1 MVGLDD
7 PEVFSGWN
15 LDLYVLS
22 VVFGFSCLFK
32 FNLAFHLLQEP
43 GKLMP
48 CYCFVL
54 LLGQGCHRDK

>member
-22 VVFGFSCLFK
+22 VAFGFSCLD
-32 FNLAFHLLQEP
+32 LI
-43 GKLMP
+43 
-48 CYCFVL
+48 
-54 LLGQGCHRDK
+54 